1 VNNHLS
7 KLQQFAKIECRFWY
21 VDLMV
26 KIAFWLRIFI
36 LARK

>member
-7 KLQQFAKIECRFWY
+7 KLQQFAKIECRFRH

-26 KIAFWLRIFI
+26 KIAFWLRI
-36 LARK
+36 